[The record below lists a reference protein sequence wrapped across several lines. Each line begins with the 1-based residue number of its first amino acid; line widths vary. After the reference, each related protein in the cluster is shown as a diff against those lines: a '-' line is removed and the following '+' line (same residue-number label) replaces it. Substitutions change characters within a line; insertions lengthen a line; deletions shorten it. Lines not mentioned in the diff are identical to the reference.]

1 MSKDILRSAIQK
13 VATGPEYS
21 KDIDI
26 NESYEAMLNI
36 LDKNVDPVQA
46 AIYLIALR
54 MKRETLDENTGS
66 LKALLDKSII
76 TTVDVDEI
84 IDLAEPYNGF
94 SRNTPVSPFLPAI
107 LASVGLAT
115 VTHGLTTVGPKFGL
129 THKKILEK
137 VGVNVNK
144 TPEDVSKDLC
154 TPEISWA
161 YIDQSKFCKSLHDL
175 IDMRKRMVKRT
186 VITTVEVLVGPI
198 RGKNRTHLITGYVH
212 PAYPPVYQHLANT
225 SGFDTAILIKGVEGG
240 LTPPLR
246 QDAKIY
252 ICNSDNKQS
261 EVIFN
266 PKDIGIEQ
274 NTRAVPLPELSKNSD
289 SLDEIS
295 SEINIE
301 EFAEKA
307 SIIGYDALSGKD
319 GVAKD
324 SLIYASSIIYST
336 IKSVNFLDAAK
347 IIRKA
352 IDSGKAK
359 EFFSNAI

>member
-1 MSKDILRSAIQK
+1 MSKDILRSTIQK

-21 KDIDI
+21 KDIDVK
-26 NESYEAMLNI
+26 ESYEAMLNI
-36 LDKNVDPVQA
+36 LDENVDPVQA

-66 LKALLDKSII
+66 LKAILDKSII

-84 IDLAEPYNGF
+84 VDLAEPYNGF

-115 VTHGLTTVGPKFGL
+115 VTHGVTTVGPKFGL
-129 THKKILEK
+129 THRKILEK
-137 VGVNVNK
+137 LGVNVNK
-144 TPEDVSKDLC
+144 DPNAVSKDLC

-161 YIDQSKFCKSLHDL
+161 YIDQSNFCKSLYGL
-175 IDMRKRMVKRT
+175 IDMRTRMVKRT

-198 RGKNRTHLITGYVH
+198 RGKNKTHLVTGYVH
-212 PAYPPVYQHLANT
+212 PAYPPVYLHLADI
-225 SGFDTAILIKGVEGG
+225 SGFDTATLIKEVEGG
-240 LTPPLR
+240 ITPPLR
-246 QDAKIY
+246 QDTKVYTYNNDKKLEI
-252 ICNSDNKQS
+252 
-261 EVIFN
+261 VFN

-274 NTRAVPLPELSKNSD
+274 NARAVLLPELSKNSA

-307 SIIGYDALSGKD
+307 ASIGYEALNGKD
-319 GVAKD
+319 GIAKD
-324 SLIYASSIIYST
+324 SLIYASSIIYSVVR
-336 IKSVNFLDAAK
+336 SVNFSDSAK
-347 IIRKA
+347 LIRKS